1 MSNMYGA
8 LQQANRHLRKV
19 ERSDAAR
26 ITKIPVPSPLVA
38 GEGERKESPQSVRPS
53 LPPAAV
59 KLPRVAV
66 PLAGAGAPVSME
78 QEMIAMY
85 QSMDSLLPETPRR
98 VIQFI
103 GSRSGEGVS
112 TVVRQYA
119 FMAAFR
125 MGKPVLILDGDQN
138 SGDQAGFFGILG
150 SPGWDEALLDHGAI
164 EGCINRVNDSSL
176 FVSALSPRSSS
187 TPQVFDAAQLKSFFT
202 VLKERFELVLID
214 SSSTATGADSTALSR
229 CADGVVLVVEA
240 DKTRWPVA
248 ESLKARIQKSGGN
261 ILGVVLNKRRY
272 YIPDYLYRRL

>member
-8 LQQANRHLRKV
+8 LQQTKRHLRPV
-19 ERSDAAR
+19 ERTDAGRTA
-26 ITKIPVPSPLVA
+26 KIPEPAPQLA
-38 GEGERKESPQSVRPS
+38 GEEERIESRQAERPS
-53 LPPAAV
+53 LPP
-59 KLPRVAV
+59 VAV
-66 PLAGAGAPVSME
+66 PLSGAVAPLSME

-176 FVSALSPRSSS
+176 FVSALSPRSSA

-272 YIPDYLYRRL
+272 YIPESIYRRL